1 MKPSR
6 LLPLGLGLLKFLSGF
21 FLASSAY
28 ELHRDEY
35 LYLNYGQHLAWG
47 YIEVPPLTALQS
59 WLTLAMGGGYFWVKF
74 WPLLWGSL
82 TVYVVARAVQ
92 RLGGGPWAV
101 VLAGLCYL
109 LGGFAR
115 LNFLFQPNSFEV
127 FAFTLVCYWLI
138 RYQQRPASQF
148 LYGVGVVLGL
158 ALLNKYS
165 TLFFL
170 AALLGS
176 LLLTPARRALATRAF
191 WVGAALALLLWLPN
205 VVWQLRHGIPF
216 LHHMQELHDT
226 QLVNVN
232 LGEFWKDQLLMCVPA
247 LWVWVPGLLALLFSP
262 TFRAYRAVGLIYCL
276 GLLILTVL
284 HGKSYYAL
292 GYYPILFAAG
302 AVWWEQRLAHWPSA
316 GRWLRPALLV
326 LPFLIV
332 IPLYPFLTTLYAPAR
347 LEQLAEAYRGT
358 GVLRWEDGQDHAL
371 PQDFADM
378 LGWQELAEK
387 TWQAYQALPDS
398 TRART
403 LIKCDNYGQAGAI
416 NYYNRNRPM
425 PAAASF
431 NGSYLYWLPP
441 RPAQSYT
448 HLLLVG
454 EGNPAELVPYFQE
467 FRKVG
472 EVNNPYAIERGTT
485 IYLGTHPNSALLARA
500 YREHQEEVAK
510 WESNGI
516 SLGRTAPAAAGR

>member
-6 LLPLGLGLLKFLSGF
+6 LLPILLALLKFLSGYL
-21 FLASSAY
+21 LASSAY

-47 YIEVPPLTALQS
+47 YIEVPPLTAAQS

-82 TVYVVARAVQ
+82 TIYIVARATQ
-92 RLGGGPWAV
+92 RLGGGTWAV

-109 LGGFAR
+109 LGGFSR

-127 FAFTLVCYWLI
+127 FAFTLSCYWLI
-138 RYQQRPASQF
+138 RYQQEPQSRF
-148 LYGVGVVLGL
+148 LYGVGAVLGL

-170 AALLGS
+170 AALVGS
-176 LLLTPARRALATRAF
+176 LLLTPARRVLSTRAF
-191 WVGAALALLLWLPN
+191 WLGAGLALLLWLPN
-205 VVWQLRHGIPF
+205 MVWQVRHGIPF

-226 QLVNVN
+226 QLVNVS
-232 LGEFWKDQLLMCVPA
+232 LADFWKDQVLMCVSA
-247 LWVWVPGLLALLFSP
+247 VWVWVPGLLALLLYKP
-262 TFRAYRAVGLIYCL
+262 FREYRAVGLIYCF
-276 GLLILTVL
+276 GLLILNLL

-302 AVWWEQRLAHWPSA
+302 AVWWEQRLQHWPSA
-316 GRWLRPALLV
+316 QRWLRPALLV
-326 LPFLIV
+326 LPVLLML
-332 IPLYPFLTTLYAPAR
+332 PLYPYLTTVYAPAH
-347 LEQLAEAYRGT
+347 LEKLGVAYRGI
-358 GVLRWEDGQDHAL
+358 GVLRWEDAKDHPL

-378 LGWQELAEK
+378 LGWQELADK

-416 NYYNRNRPM
+416 NYFNRHRAM
-425 PAAASF
+425 PAATSF
-431 NGSYLYWLPP
+431 NGSYLYWFPLVPA
-441 RPAQSYT
+441 RPYR
-448 HLLLVG
+448 HMLLVG
-454 EGNPAELVPYFQE
+454 EGNPTELVSYFQE
-467 FRKVG
+467 FRKIG
-472 EVNNPYAIERGTT
+472 EITNAYAREKGTS
-485 IYLGTHPNSALLARA
+485 IYLGTYPSKAILARV
-500 YREHQEEVAK
+500 YREHQEALAQ
-510 WESNGI
+510 WEGPTPDQ
-516 SLGRTAPAAAGR
+516 TAPAEAGR